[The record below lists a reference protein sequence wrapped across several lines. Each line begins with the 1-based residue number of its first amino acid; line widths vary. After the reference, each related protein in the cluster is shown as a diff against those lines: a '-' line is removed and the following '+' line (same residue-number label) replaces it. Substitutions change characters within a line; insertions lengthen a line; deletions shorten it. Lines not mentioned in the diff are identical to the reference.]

1 MYMAAAGLPHPFG
14 LPASVLS
21 PQSAYGH
28 PAVTEM
34 YWRQLSS
41 NFIQQQ
47 QQQQQHQQ
55 QQQQQQQHP
64 PNSAGSAERSSAD
77 VRAQEELLIAHER
90 EREKHE
96 RVARY
101 PNLYYANFN
110 FANLPNS
117 FSGFSGFSGSFDH
130 FWDFRDF

>member
-1 MYMAAAGLPHPFG
+1 MYQPMYMAAAGLPHPFG

-47 QQQQQHQQ
+47 QQQQQ
-55 QQQQQQQHP
+55 QHP
-64 PNSAGSAERSSAD
+64 SNSGGSAERSSAD
-77 VRAQEELLIAHER
+77 ARVQEELLIAHER

-96 RVARY
+96 RVAR
-101 PNLYYANFN
+101 
-110 FANLPNS
+110 
-117 FSGFSGFSGSFDH
+117 
-130 FWDFRDF
+130 